1 MVASLYTPCVHVSDP
16 FAGDRSMLSSHEIE
30 IRIRY
35 KETDGQGFVHHANYF
50 VFFEMGRTELFRAAG
65 GNYREMEE
73 KGYFLVVA
81 KLECRYLA
89 PARYDDLLKLRTT
102 VTRITAAKL
111 EHQYELFRNDV
122 KICEAKSMLACIDRT
137 GKVQRIPAAFG
148 GPGD

>member
-1 MVASLYTPCVHVSDP
+1 
-16 FAGDRSMLSSHEIE
+16 MLTSHEIE
-30 IRIRY
+30 IRVRY
-35 KETDGQGFVHHANYF
+35 KETDGQGFVHHSNYF

-65 GNYREMEE
+65 GDYREMEE
-73 KGYFLVVA
+73 NGYLLVVA

-111 EHQYELFRNDV
+111 EHLYEIYRGDEKL
-122 KICEAKSMLACIDRT
+122 CEARSTLACVDRT
-137 GKVQRIPAAFG
+137 GRVQRIPKAFG